1 MSDRLDVPWRLLLD
15 TLTEMSIKVGI
26 KSLWVA
32 FEAIQKSY
40 GAQCSDRRWGI
51 KSKHLLE
58 TLTEM
63 SIKVGIKSLLVA

>member
-1 MSDRLDVPWRLLLD
+1 MDLSLKVSLPLMSDRLDVPWRLLLD

-40 GAQCSDRRWGI
+40 DAQ
-51 KSKHLLE
+51 
-58 TLTEM
+58 
-63 SIKVGIKSLLVA
+63 

>member
-40 GAQCSDRRWGI
+40 DAQSSEMGNKI
-51 KSKHLLE
+51 KAYFKK
-58 TLTEM
+58 TGR
-63 SIKVGIKSLLVA
+63 I